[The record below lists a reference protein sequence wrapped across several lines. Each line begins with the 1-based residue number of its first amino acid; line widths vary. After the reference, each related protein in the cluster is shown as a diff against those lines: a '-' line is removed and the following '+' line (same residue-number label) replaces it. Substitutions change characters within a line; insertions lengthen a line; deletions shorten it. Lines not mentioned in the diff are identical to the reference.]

1 MFPRVHT
8 WGPPANTTGSSHQK
22 LRWET
27 ALPCSRELQMCA
39 FEAEDCDSR
48 SRFFFFFP
56 LFPVFCQLVHSWK
69 QPLSRREAV
78 SLNLPIFYF
87 LSLFVFDSS
96 SSAELPHAAETK
108 WKTQL
113 LPLMNRLTVWQ
124 EEQKTL
130 PLIQIRL
137 GSTCERDQTNLSLV
151 FTTL

>member
-8 WGPPANTTGSSHQK
+8 WGPPANTTGASHHK

-48 SRFFFFFP
+48 SRFFP

-96 SSAELPHAAETK
+96 SSTELPHAAETK

-124 EEQKTL
+124 EEQKHFYKFKF
-130 PLIQIRL
+130 
-137 GSTCERDQTNLSLV
+137 GWAGHVRDQSNLSLV